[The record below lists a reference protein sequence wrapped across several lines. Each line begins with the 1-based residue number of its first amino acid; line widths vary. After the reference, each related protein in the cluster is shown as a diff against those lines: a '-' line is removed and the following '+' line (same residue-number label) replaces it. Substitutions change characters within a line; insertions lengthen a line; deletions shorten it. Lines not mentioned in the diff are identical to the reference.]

1 MGASISLMLMWL
13 FFFFLALFPA
23 IYTVIKGRDKK

>member
-1 MGASISLMLMWL
+1 MGASVSLMLMWL

-23 IYTVIKGRDKK
+23 IYTLTKGRDKK